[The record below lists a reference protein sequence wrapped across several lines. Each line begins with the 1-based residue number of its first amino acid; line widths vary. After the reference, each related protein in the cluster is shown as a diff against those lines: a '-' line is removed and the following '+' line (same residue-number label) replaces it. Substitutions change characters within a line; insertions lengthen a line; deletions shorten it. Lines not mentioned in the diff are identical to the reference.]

1 MNIIFFYMYII
12 LLFFFPIG
20 CPGWGVALAQE
31 LAGLTLGPALVIP
44 INTIQKLQRLTL
56 KYSPSSVHEIRST
69 PTSKGEEQDHG
80 MVSTCNWFF
89 MNKKNTPKLPYA
101 SMKSSTAK
109 EGCFSDDNC
118 FICMLM
124 GINVKEK
131 GNGSTQETS
140 SSTSFG
146 STEAEV
152 LTRKRTRDYTRNGIR
167 GSPMRLTSLDHWQPS
182 LESIKEE

>member
-1 MNIIFFYMYII
+1 
-12 LLFFFPIG
+12 
-20 CPGWGVALAQE
+20 
-31 LAGLTLGPALVIP
+31 
-44 INTIQKLQRLTL
+44 
-56 KYSPSSVHEIRST
+56 
-69 PTSKGEEQDHG
+69 
-80 MVSTCNWFF
+80 

>member
-1 MNIIFFYMYII
+1 MYII

-20 CPGWGVALAQE
+20 CPRWGVALAQE
-31 LAGLTLGPALVIP
+31 LAGLTLGLALVVP
-44 INTIQKLQRLTL
+44 INTIRKLQRLTL